1 MAALTRDRQES
12 GGSDAVAEPSGSLR
26 YQVTRDCIMQGV
38 EYRRGDIVDVSS
50 LSSFK
55 VGQLLDQR
63 ILRPAV

>member
-26 YQVTRDCIMQGV
+26 YQTNRDLTIQGIA
-38 EYRRGDIVDVSS
+38 YQRGDIVDVSS

-55 VGQLLDQR
+55 VDQLLTQR
-63 ILRPAV
+63 ILRPAD